1 MLDSV
6 EKADFGLQNARM
18 FQSGYIL
25 SRRDDLI
32 WFIGLPFL
40 AIGAALAMQHWLPAI
55 AMASITLL
63 ITAPHHF
70 VTWLRTYGI
79 AEDRRRWKIRL
90 IAGPAVL
97 IALVAAGAT
106 WAPLTLALMAILWDH
121 QHSVMQQYGFARIYD
136 FKARTGGPLSNRFDL
151 WLGWILYL
159 NLLIT
164 APLFTRFW
172 VSELVRWNLTPSV
185 ELVQTIQLSSW
196 LVAALF
202 LAVYTGQTLRDLRA
216 GYCVNPVKLLFISA
230 SYFLWYFTSWQTD
243 SILVFG
249 IAHRIMHGLQYIVIV
264 YWYIRRKSLIDE
276 EHRLTQ
282 AEQLV
287 SPGRILRFVVACLIY
302 AVAFQLLLGQPLERF
317 GFGLVNFAGR
327 IDLDNAYHVYAES
340 VFSVVAL
347 THYYFDSFIWKVRE
361 QSTQSGL

>member
-1 MLDSV
+1 
-6 EKADFGLQNARM
+6 M

-25 SRRDDLI
+25 CRRDDLI

-55 AMASITLL
+55 ALASVTLL

-79 AEDRRRWKIRL
+79 TEERRRWKVRL
-90 IAGPAVL
+90 IAGPVVL
-97 IALVAAGAT
+97 IGLVAAGAM
-106 WAPLTLALMAILWDH
+106 WAPLTLALVAILWDH
-121 QHSVMQQYGFARIYD
+121 QHSIMQQYGFARIYD
-136 FKARTGGPLSNRFDL
+136 FKARTGGPLAPRFDL
-151 WLGWILYL
+151 CLGWILYV

-172 VSELVRWNLTPSV
+172 VSELVRWKLPPSA
-185 ELVQTIQLSSW
+185 ELVQNVQHGSW
-196 LVAALF
+196 LVTAVF
-202 LAVYTGQTLRDLRA
+202 VAVYSAQILRDMRA
-216 GYCVNPVKLLFISA
+216 GYPANPVKFIFISA
-230 SYFLWYFTSWQTD
+230 SYFLWYFTAWQTD

-249 IAHRIMHGLQYIVIV
+249 IAHRVMHGLQYIVIV
-264 YWYIRRKSLIDE
+264 YWYIRRKSKAE
-276 EHRLTQ
+276 VGHQPTQ
-282 AEQLV
+282 VEKLV
-287 SPGRILRFVVACLIY
+287 SPGRIVRFLLACLVY
-302 AVAFQLLLGQPLERF
+302 AAAFQLLSGQPLERF

-327 IDLDNAYHVYAES
+327 IEYDRAYHVYAES

-361 QSTQSGL
+361 ESVQGGL